1 MLVKAAPGVKVPMEG
16 MPRRYIEQTPVEV
29 PDTPYYRRRITDGD
43 LIPASGG
50 SDANA
55 AKPPSPAADLS
66 GATAPTA
73 SPKVGDEEP
82 ATSVSK
88 EATRGKP

>member
-43 LIPASGG
+43 LVVVPASR
-50 SDANA
+50 A
-55 AKPPSPAADLS
+55 ATK
-66 GATAPTA
+66 ATT
-73 SPKVGDEEP
+73 VR
-82 ATSVSK
+82 K
-88 EATRGKP
+88 EASNDQP